1 MRLIENKQQV
11 RNRMGVKMSSL
22 VVSSCVLFLVL
33 LLPLQVAQ
41 ASANIVEEPELAYLL
56 IEPVICRSDSG
67 TNAAMSRLH
76 RDRVEAVYA
85 QADVELVWLAERYFD
100 CSAVRDGS
108 VDVDSIVIEGIE
120 RGLWGSGV
128 PRISLILVNAING
141 VPGPRG
147 LGMQSGS
154 ICFVAAAEGASGSE
168 NRDQEAFALAHEIG
182 HCLGLIHTVDD
193 PEVADDISCIMGAGE
208 FSERIGEN
216 SLQPSQITTV
226 RNSPFLLFKSM
237 NVSSTNRLDSYIN

>member
-1 MRLIENKQQV
+1 MVI
-11 RNRMGVKMSSL
+11 SSG
-22 VVSSCVLFLVL
+22 VLFFVL
-33 LLPLQVAQ
+33 LLPVQKAH
-41 ASANIVEEPELAYLL
+41 ASNNYEEPGTAYLL

-67 TNAAMSRLH
+67 TDAAVSRLH
-76 RDRVEAVYA
+76 KDKVEAVYA
-85 QADVELVWLAERYFD
+85 RADVELVWLAARYFD

-108 VDVDSIVIEGIE
+108 VDVDSIVLEGIE

-154 ICFVAAAEGASGSE
+154 ICFVAAAEGASCGE
-168 NRDQEAFALAHEIG
+168 NDEQEAFALAHEIG

-193 PEVADDISCIMGAGE
+193 PEVADDIVCIMGSGE

-216 SLQPSQITTV
+216 SLQPSQINTV
-226 RNSPFLLFKSM
+226 RNSPFLLYKSM
-237 NVSSTNRLDSYIN
+237 NISTTNRLDNYMN